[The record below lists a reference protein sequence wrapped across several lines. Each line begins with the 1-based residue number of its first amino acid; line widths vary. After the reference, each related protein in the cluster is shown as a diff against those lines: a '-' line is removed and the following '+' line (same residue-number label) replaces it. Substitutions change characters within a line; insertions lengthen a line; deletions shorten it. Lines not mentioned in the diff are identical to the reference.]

1 MTRSEDRDHHA
12 PRCSFTTSGGQ
23 SRRSMEPGQI
33 FPGKAPSGLWAS
45 QAEAQDTGWYHAHTE
60 PLLPSP
66 DRVFGGCYSS
76 ASKVP
81 AFPRHWQLLLGDG
94 PILFLPALPPSAC
107 SFQLWILSVVAV
119 SASLPLHL
127 LVESLLRG
135 GTDPPLGL
143 SFLLWSGSP
152 GLYL

>member
-1 MTRSEDRDHHA
+1 
-12 PRCSFTTSGGQ
+12 
-23 SRRSMEPGQI
+23 MEPGQI
-33 FPGKAPSGLWAS
+33 FPGKAPSALWAS
-45 QAEAQDTGWYHAHTE
+45 QAETQDTGWYHAHTE

-66 DRVFGGCYSS
+66 DRVKLVGATAHLVKFLPSPS
-76 ASKVP
+76 LQSVLA
-81 AFPRHWQLLLGDG
+81 DG
-94 PILFLPALPPSAC
+94 PILFVPALPPSAC

-135 GTDPPLGL
+135 GIDPLLGL
-143 SFLLWSGSP
+143 AFLLWSGSP